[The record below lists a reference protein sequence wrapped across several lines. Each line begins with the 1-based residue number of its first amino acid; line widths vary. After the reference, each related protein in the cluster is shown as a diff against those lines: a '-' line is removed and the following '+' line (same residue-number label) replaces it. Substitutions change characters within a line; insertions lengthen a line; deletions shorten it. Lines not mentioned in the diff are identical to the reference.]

1 MPSGLRLS
9 LGAVVASVSLV
20 ACSTDDGRQMK
31 VPSGGT
37 QTTVGVAP
45 NTQSGASGWTLTTPW
60 ENGGEMNMRYTCDG
74 EGLSPPLVWTE
85 GPEMTRA
92 YGIVLSPI
100 NDPATV
106 LWAVADIPLST
117 RNLIEGLA
125 PEGAVSGVNAG
136 GTVGYQP
143 PCPPVG
149 TSQEFELSVYA
160 QEFPLELPQ
169 NSPAVDI
176 AATLENDA
184 LEVVS
189 TQFIYQRR

>member
-1 MPSGLRLS
+1 MPSRVRTT
-9 LGAVVASVSLV
+9 LGVVVLSVSVV

-31 VPSGGT
+31 VPTGQT

-45 NTQSGASGWTLTTPW
+45 HSQSGESGWTLTTPW
-60 ENGGEMNMRYTCDG
+60 ENRGEMNVRYTCDG
-74 EGLSPPLVWTE
+74 AGVSPPLVWTE

-106 LWAVADIPLST
+106 LWAVADIPVST

-125 PEGAVSGVNAG
+125 PDGAISGVNSG

-149 TSQEFELSVYA
+149 SSQEFELSVYA
-160 QEFPLELPQ
+160 QQFPLELPQ

-189 TQFIYQRR
+189 TQFTYQRR